1 MTKAWR
7 KVTPEDFDVAELLK
21 AAREGRLYV
30 APTGAAT
37 DSVCDIEKVR
47 AYVERLRPFVIRKW
61 HPFVAGLWERMLAD
75 DDFRRLLSPSARAR
89 KSRDFDKYQVY
100 RIVGI
105 LREKGVYEQY
115 SDRRFDALLEPSV
128 ADSPYRR
135 YLGMG
140 LEERSL
146 LIKIRQIVADTKL

>member
-7 KVTPEDFDVAELLK
+7 KVNPEDFDVAELLK

-37 DSVCDIEKVR
+37 DSVCDIEKVC
-47 AYVERLRPFVIRKW
+47 AYVERLRPFVTHNW
-61 HPFVAGLWERMLAD
+61 QPSVAGLWDRVLAD
-75 DDFRRLLSPSARAR
+75 NDFCRLLKPGTKAR
-89 KSRDFDKYQVY
+89 KSRDFNKYQVY

-146 LIKIRQIVADTKL
+146 LIKIRQIVANMIL